1 MYRVVIFGSNSMVFT
16 SAPARRHLSF
26 ISTAVPW
33 FILGLALLATGIGWD
48 RLRESQL
55 RNAETEFKL
64 HSERATVEMRR
75 RLLAYEQVLRGGA
88 ALFSITGSISRAQ
101 WRGYTDR
108 LRIGESFPGI
118 QGIGFAKI
126 IAGQE
131 LPEHVLAVRAEG
143 FPHYDVR
150 PEGVRANHA
159 PITYLEPFTGRN
171 LRAFG
176 YDMFSEPIRRAAME
190 RARDHGATAIS
201 GKIRLMQETEE
212 IGQAGFLMYVP
223 VYRGGKL
230 PQSVEQRRIELVG
243 YIFAPFRMNDFMAG
257 ALDAAMD
264 DIDLEI
270 FDGTEPAPE
279 TLLFDRDKIPRF
291 PDNKTP
297 AAFSLSSVFD
307 NFGRAWTLRYEASP
321 TFLASRADQQPFL
334 LLAGGAFISL
344 LLFGLTWLMSR
355 AGATKLA
362 LAEQVSATSHESEKR
377 YAGIFHSA
385 MDAIITID
393 EKQNVLLF
401 NPAAE
406 QIFRCTAIQALGAPL
421 TRFIPERYRDLHYR
435 HVEHFSATGVSDR
448 QMGEQRDLL
457 GLRADGEEFPL
468 EASISQTTQNGKK
481 LYTVML
487 RDITSRKHAETALR
501 NSEQRFRRL
510 IEVSPEAIYIH
521 QDEKIIFVN
530 NATLALF
537 GAAGAEQLIGKSIYS
552 LFQPDLEGSVRQ
564 TMESL
569 LTGVLPTPILERK
582 IVRFDGEIRFVEV
595 AVSVFVDAG
604 KHAFQEIMRDVTDRH
619 LASEE
624 LERSHSELRQLSV
637 ALETAQEEVRMRI
650 ARELHDDLGQHLTVL
665 KMDMSSLK
673 LKLKSDPSD
682 PVVHASLLE
691 DIERMDSLLNQTVQS
706 TRRISADLR
715 PLLLDDLGLATA
727 LEVLIKQVSRSSNI
741 NCSFSLDPDR
751 LSIDQRLGTPLYR
764 IAQEALNNIVKHA
777 QATEVTL
784 SLYRDA
790 TNCLILEIRDN
801 GKGIA
806 PESRRKA
813 ASFGLIGM
821 RERVYALGGKI
832 QIESQPGTGTKVR
845 VSIPNSGNV
854 ATTETRSSA

>member
-1 MYRVVIFGSNSMVFT
+1 MYRVVIFGSNSMVFP

-48 RLRESQL
+48 RFRVNQL
-55 RNAETEFKL
+55 RNTEAEFRL
-64 HSERATVEMRR
+64 RSERATVEMRK
-75 RLLAYEQVLRGGA
+75 RLLAYEQALRGGA
-88 ALFSITGSISRAQ
+88 ALFGITGSISREQ

-118 QGIGFAKI
+118 QGIGFVKVISA
-126 IAGQE
+126 QE
-131 LPEHVLAVRAEG
+131 RVEHVRVVRAEG
-143 FPHYDVR
+143 FPDYDVR
-150 PEGVRANHA
+150 PEGVLTHHA
-159 PITYLEPFTGRN
+159 PITYLEPFTGLN

-176 YDMFSEPIRRAAME
+176 YDMFSEPIRRAAIE
-190 RARDHGATAIS
+190 RARDQGTTAIS

-212 IGQAGFLMYVP
+212 NGQAGFLMYVP
-223 VYRGGKL
+223 VYRGGQL
-230 PQSVEQRRIELVG
+230 PKSVEQRRIELIG
-243 YIFAPFRMNDFMAG
+243 FIFAPFRMNDFMVG
-257 ALDAAMD
+257 TLDAAMD

-279 TLLFDRDKIPRF
+279 TLLFDRDKILRS

-297 AAFSLSSVFD
+297 AAFSFKSTFD
-307 NFGRAWTLRYEASP
+307 IFGRVWTLRYEASP
-321 TFLASRADQQPFL
+321 TFQASRADHQPFL

-362 LAEQVSATSHESEKR
+362 MAEQVSARSHESEKR

-393 EKQNVLLF
+393 EKQHVLLF

-406 QIFRCTAIQALGAPL
+406 QIFRCTAIQAIGAPL
-421 TRFIPERYRDLHYR
+421 TRFIPERYRELHYR
-435 HVEHFSATGVSDR
+435 HVERFGATGVSDR

-457 GLRADGEEFPL
+457 GLRDDGEEFPL
-468 EASISQTTQNGKK
+468 EASISQTTQNGKM

-521 QDEKIIFVN
+521 QDEKITFVN

-537 GAAGAEQLIGKSIYS
+537 GATGAEQLIGKSIYS
-552 LFQPDLEGSVRQ
+552 LFQPGLEGSVRQ

-569 LTGVLPTPILERK
+569 LTGVLPTPILECK

-595 AVSVFVDAG
+595 AVSVFMDAG

-619 LASEE
+619 LAREE
-624 LERSHSELRQLSV
+624 LERSYSELRQMSV
-637 ALETAQEEVRMRI
+637 ALETAQEEVRIRI

-673 LKLKSDPSD
+673 LKLNSDPSD
-682 PVVHASLLE
+682 PAVHASLLE

-715 PLLLDDLGLATA
+715 PQLLDDLGLATA

-813 ASFGLIGM
+813 ATFGLIGM

-832 QIESQPGTGTKVR
+832 QIESQPGTGTKIR
-845 VSIPNSGNV
+845 VSIPDTGNV
-854 ATTETRSSA
+854 ATTETRTSA

>member
-1 MYRVVIFGSNSMVFT
+1 
-16 SAPARRHLSF
+16 
-26 ISTAVPW
+26 
-33 FILGLALLATGIGWD
+33 
-48 RLRESQL
+48 
-55 RNAETEFKL
+55 
-64 HSERATVEMRR
+64 
-75 RLLAYEQVLRGGA
+75 
-88 ALFSITGSISRAQ
+88 
-101 WRGYTDR
+101 
-108 LRIGESFPGI
+108 
-118 QGIGFAKI
+118 
-126 IAGQE
+126 
-131 LPEHVLAVRAEG
+131 
-143 FPHYDVR
+143 
-150 PEGVRANHA
+150 
-159 PITYLEPFTGRN
+159 
-171 LRAFG
+171 
-176 YDMFSEPIRRAAME
+176 
-190 RARDHGATAIS
+190 
-201 GKIRLMQETEE
+201 
-212 IGQAGFLMYVP
+212 
-223 VYRGGKL
+223 
-230 PQSVEQRRIELVG
+230 
-243 YIFAPFRMNDFMAG
+243 
-257 ALDAAMD
+257 
-264 DIDLEI
+264 
-270 FDGTEPAPE
+270 
-279 TLLFDRDKIPRF
+279 
-291 PDNKTP
+291 
-297 AAFSLSSVFD
+297 
-307 NFGRAWTLRYEASP
+307 
-321 TFLASRADQQPFL
+321 
-334 LLAGGAFISL
+334 
-344 LLFGLTWLMSR
+344 
-355 AGATKLA
+355 
-362 LAEQVSATSHESEKR
+362 
-377 YAGIFHSA
+377 